1 MRNKG
6 NIVDELE
13 SKAYVKLT
21 SREILIQKDEKFS
34 KEGGG
39 KVPRKPPTYKIRRQ

>member
-6 NIVDELE
+6 SVVDELE
-13 SKAYVKLT
+13 RKAYVKLT
-21 SREILIQKDEKFS
+21 SREILLQKDEKFS